1 MRHEKWPVFP
11 VLNMINPVLKVWGGY
26 SLKEADAVKQVKKTD
41 IPILYIQGD
50 GDTYATADMTKA
62 LDQATASAH
71 EVFTIT
77 NAIHGNCRYADS
89 DAYYNKTFEFVGGY
103 IN

>member
-1 MRHEKWPVFP
+1 
-11 VLNMINPVLKVWGGY
+11 MINPVLKVWGGY
-26 SLKEADAVKQVKKTD
+26 SLKEADAVKQVKQTD

-62 LDQATASAH
+62 LDQATASTH